1 MDMIY
6 RRILLCLWLGLGS
19 SLAEDLVFRIPT
31 PNRALFDGTE
41 EGNKAFFAPTTSG
54 IWQSG
59 RYGCTRTAGWQFHE
73 GIDILWTQKDRKGEP
88 SDPVFATAD
97 GVICYIN
104 DKPGLSNYG
113 RYLIIGHRI
122 EGIELYSLYAHLSA
136 IDSEVS
142 LGRKVLAG
150 APVATMGRSSNA
162 ARIAPYRAHL
172 HFELAMVINE
182 YFGDWFQARKPD
194 QSNDHGP
201 WNGRNLMGLDPE
213 ALFKKQWRLGKAFS
227 LLDYFKHQDI
237 YFKLKVDSPSFP
249 WLKRYAALI
258 EPATGGDQSQP
269 ADVSSYELSFNA
281 FGLPVA
287 AKPLFGKNPEKSKLW
302 EVSYVNEAIHKA
314 FKCSKKIKPKGD
326 GYQLTAAG
334 DEWMDLLTFDV
345 SR

>member
-1 MDMIY
+1 
-6 RRILLCLWLGLGS
+6 
-19 SLAEDLVFRIPT
+19 
-31 PNRALFDGTE
+31 
-41 EGNKAFFAPTTSG
+41 
-54 IWQSG
+54 
-59 RYGCTRTAGWQFHE
+59 
-73 GIDILWTQKDRKGEP
+73 
-88 SDPVFATAD
+88 
-97 GVICYIN
+97 
-104 DKPGLSNYG
+104 
-113 RYLIIGHRI
+113 
-122 EGIELYSLYAHLSA
+122 A

-182 YFGDWFQARKPD
+182 HFDDWFQARKPG
-194 QSNDHGP
+194 QINDHGP

-213 ALFKKQWRLGKAFS
+213 ALFKEQWRLGNAFS
-227 LLDYFKHQDI
+227 LLDHFKHQDI

-249 WLKRYAALI
+249 WVNRYAALI
-258 EPATGGDQSQP
+258 EPATGGDPGRS
-269 ADVSSYELSFNA
+269 AEVSSYELSFNA

-287 AKPLFGKNPEKSKLW
+287 AKPLFGKDLEKSKLW

-314 FKCSKKIKPKGD
+314 FKCSKKIVPKGD
-326 GYQLTAAG
+326 GYQLSSAA